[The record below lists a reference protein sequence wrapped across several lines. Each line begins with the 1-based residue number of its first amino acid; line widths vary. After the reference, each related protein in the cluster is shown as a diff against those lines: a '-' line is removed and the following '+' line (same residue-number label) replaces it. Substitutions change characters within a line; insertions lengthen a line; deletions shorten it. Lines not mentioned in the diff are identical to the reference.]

1 MHTLRQFQRASAT
14 SQPELYTRDFSRAGA
29 RIKSFCRAW
38 LPITVT
44 ILCFHFFASSGFS
57 TDERT
62 QAETH
67 VDLGLQF
74 AQQGDLVHAE
84 SELRQAAEIAPT
96 DPEILAS
103 FGTVLAMQNKL
114 EESSSV
120 FQRELKVSPRDITVR
135 RYLAANLWQLHRYA
149 ESKQNLQVLL
159 SEKPDDQPARL
170 LLGMVSENMKD
181 YATAAKM
188 LSSVPEQVRQQPQSI
203 EALARSYYHLG
214 QTSKA
219 RPRSRNYLI
228 LPRKDRRHFRAR
240 KLPTRCAI
248 TRQRRRCCFQLNQY
262 SPTTQLWIIAWPRFS
277 IMQDDSA
284 TVSALSSD
292 SSKREIQA
300 GKFITY

>member
-1 MHTLRQFQRASAT
+1 MDNRVMHAVRQFQRASAT
-14 SQPELYTRDFSRAGA
+14 SQPELYTRDFSTAEVRT
-29 RIKSFCRAW
+29 KSFCRSW

-188 LSSVPEQVRQQPQSI
+188 LSSVPEQVRQQPESV

-219 RPRSRNYLI
+219 RAALAELSDSPAKGQAVFQGAQIADEMRDYETAEKML
-228 LPRKDRRHFRAR
+228 L
-240 KLPTRCAI
+240 AI
-248 TRQRRRCCFQLNQY
+248 ESIFPDHAALGYRLASVQY
-262 SPTTQLWIIAWPRFS
+262 HAGQF
-277 IMQDDSA
+277 DDSQR
-284 TVSALSSD
+284 TLLGLIE
-292 SSKREIQA
+292 R
-300 GKFITY
+300 GN